1 MPTGR
6 IATGRNVEKKHCGR
20 CLVFALIIRT
30 KTIKTVATIAK
41 KRRSLL
47 ERSLARTLVVL
58 YRFLRKS

>member
-20 CLVFALIIRT
+20 FLVFALIIRT

-47 ERSLARTLVVL
+47 ERSLART
-58 YRFLRKS
+58 

>member
-47 ERSLARTLVVL
+47 ERTLART
-58 YRFLRKS
+58 